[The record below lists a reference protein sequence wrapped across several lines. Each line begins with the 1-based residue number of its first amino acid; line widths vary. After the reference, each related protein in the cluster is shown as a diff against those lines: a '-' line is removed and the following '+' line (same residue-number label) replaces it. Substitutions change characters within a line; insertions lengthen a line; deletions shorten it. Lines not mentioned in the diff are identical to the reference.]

1 MHRIKCDVPMALRRH
16 VSSWAGSPA
25 AIPTCSSQI
34 CLAAA
39 STAASATAAA
49 AIAQYLRLDLDRRI
63 YRASRP
69 NACSWRAAALWVSV
83 GIVRVALAERAPL
96 VVDAALLRALAPEV
110 FVVDGAASPRY
121 GLLAPRR

>member
-1 MHRIKCDVPMALRRH
+1 MALRRH

-25 AIPTCSSQI
+25 AIPTCSSPI

-121 GLLAPRR
+121 ALLAPRR

>member
-1 MHRIKCDVPMALRRH
+1 MALRRH

-25 AIPTCSSQI
+25 AIRSSPI

-39 STAASATAAA
+39 STAASATAAATA

-83 GIVRVALAERAPL
+83 GIV
-96 VVDAALLRALAPEV
+96 
-110 FVVDGAASPRY
+110 
-121 GLLAPRR
+121 